1 MEIQERILL
10 KGDEMFR
17 RHGIRSITMD
27 DIAKH
32 LGVSKKTI
40 YQHFPD
46 KEELV
51 VEVVKLNITRHMDQM
66 DQCCG
71 VAAKDAIDELL
82 QVNNQVSRMIQSYN
96 PIMFYD
102 LQKYHPNAW
111 IKFRQF
117 RNQEILAKIKD
128 NILRGMS
135 EGLYRKDIDID
146 IISKMR
152 LEQVD
157 MSFNYDVFP
166 STEYRYDKV
175 MIELTEHFLYGLLS
189 LKGHKLINQ
198 YKNIKED
205 N

>member
-17 RHGIRSITMD
+17 RYGIRSITMD
-27 DIAKH
+27 DIAKN

-51 VEVVKLNITRHMDQM
+51 VEVIRMNIQRHMRHMDS
-66 DQCCG
+66 CCG
-71 VAAKDAIDELL
+71 NAAKDAIDELL
-82 QVNNQVSRMIQSYN
+82 QINKQVSIMIQSYN

-102 LQKYHPNAW
+102 LQKYHPKAW
-111 IKFRQF
+111 IAFREF
-117 RNQEILAKIKD
+117 RNHEILTKIVD
-128 NILRGMS
+128 NIHRGMS

-146 IISKMR
+146 IISRMR

-157 MSFNYDVFP
+157 MSFNYEVFP
-166 STEYRYDKV
+166 SNEYRFDKV

-189 LKGHKLINQ
+189 MKGYKLISQ
-198 YKNIKED
+198 YKNIKEE

>member
-1 MEIQERILL
+1 
-10 KGDEMFR
+10 MFR

-27 DIAKH
+27 DIAKQ

-51 VEVVKLNITRHMDQM
+51 VEIVKLNITRHMDHM
-66 DQCCG
+66 EMCCG
-71 VAAKDAIDELL
+71 TSAKDAIDELL
-82 QVNNQVSRMIQSYN
+82 QVTDQVSRMIQSYN

-117 RNQEILAKIKD
+117 RDHELLTKIKE
-128 NILRGMS
+128 NLLRGIS
-135 EGLYRKDIDID
+135 EGLYRENLNID

-157 MSFNYDVFP
+157 MSFDYNVFP
-166 STEYRYDKV
+166 STEYRFDVV
-175 MIELTEHFLYGLLS
+175 MVSLTEHFLYGLLS

>member
-1 MEIQERILL
+1 MEIQERILV

-27 DIAKH
+27 DIAKN

-51 VEVVKLNITRHMDQM
+51 IEIIRMNIQRHLNHMES
-66 DQCCG
+66 CCG
-71 VAAKDAIDELL
+71 PAAKDAIDELL
-82 QVNNQVSRMIQSYN
+82 QINKQVSKMIQSYN

-102 LQKYHPNAW
+102 LQKYHPKAW
-111 IKFRQF
+111 LTFREF
-117 RNQEILAKIKD
+117 RNQEILSKIVE
-128 NILRGMS
+128 NIHRGIS

-157 MSFNYDVFP
+157 MSFNYEVFP
-166 STEYRYDKV
+166 STEYRFDKV

-189 LKGHKLINQ
+189 MKGYKLINQ